1 MDEAFVI
8 SFFFFF
14 FPLRLVQVETGYKQL
29 VRMPENKPLMDV
41 H

>member
-1 MDEAFVI
+1 MYII
-8 SFFFFF
+8 S
-14 FPLRLVQVETGYKQL
+14 LKVKLIAAAVLGETGYKQL